1 MFFYYVITYKY
12 IYIYMYYERK
22 NNKER
27 TEINKLMVD
36 LKQEKL

>member
-1 MFFYYVITYKY
+1 MHLSMRKIF
-12 IYIYMYYERK
+12 ERK

-27 TEINKLMVD
+27 TEINKLMAD